1 MIVFYTN
8 AVDIRTAQK
17 LFFGGDTSYVLYEKG
32 ETDVLDSIEEHL
44 KKEFAPEDTIMF
56 FDGRPGE
63 ISESEFHEVESDIAE
78 RFPIVSF
85 CCLCRLTV
93 RKKLFGG
100 KKLRAMTVAY
110 TAREY

>member
-1 MIVFYTN
+1 MIVFYTD
-8 AVDIRTAQK
+8 AVDIRTTQR
-17 LFFGGDTSYVLYEKG
+17 LFFGEHVFYVLYEKG
-32 ETDVLDSIEEHL
+32 TDVLGSIQEHL
-44 KKEFAPEDTIMF
+44 ERESALEDTIVF

-63 ISESEFHEVESDIAE
+63 ISESEFHVMESDIAE

-100 KKLRAMTVAY
+100 KKIGATTVAY